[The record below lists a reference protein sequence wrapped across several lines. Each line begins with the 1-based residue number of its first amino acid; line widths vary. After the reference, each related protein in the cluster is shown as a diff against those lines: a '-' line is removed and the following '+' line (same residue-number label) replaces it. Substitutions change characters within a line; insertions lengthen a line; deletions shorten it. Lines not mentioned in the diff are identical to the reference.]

1 MRVVP
6 RLASREHHITLVT
19 RPIKFILDM
28 LVDTLPRVSCGAAE
42 QQGSVRNLRVN
53 GPDLAQT
60 SSSSEPAHCGPKLF
74 ISTVGFFLCT
84 ILNAGG
90 LKN

>member
-28 LVDTLPRVSCGAAE
+28 LVDTLSCGAAE

-53 GPDLAQT
+53 GPDLCSAD
-60 SSSSEPAHCGPKLF
+60 
-74 ISTVGFFLCT
+74 FFFF
-84 ILNAGG
+84 
-90 LKN
+90 